1 VTLGDADNTERHAGE
16 LAVPQQRVQC
26 LSTAT
31 AAYGIRG
38 RSSVSQSGAMTEVVV
53 GSIIGLAGALLGAV
67 VTHLL
72 QRSHSRQVLDLE
84 RAKVFSE
91 QRLKAYV
98 DFRLLAERA
107 RRQDGSGADRSVE
120 ANELRGQLR
129 EAKIVIDS
137 IGDSRVVL
145 AAGSLIAAF
154 EDVEPGSI
162 RTRQQAQRVMH
173 AVRDYVN
180 AVRSSFEV
188 EPVRWDATD

>member
-1 VTLGDADNTERHAGE
+1 
-16 LAVPQQRVQC
+16 
-26 LSTAT
+26 
-31 AAYGIRG
+31 
-38 RSSVSQSGAMTEVVV
+38 M
-53 GSIIGLAGALLGAV
+53 
-67 VTHLL
+67 
-72 QRSHSRQVLDLE
+72 LDLE

-107 RRQDGSGADRSVE
+107 RRQDGSGADRSDA

-145 AAGSLIAAF
+145 AADSLIAAF

-173 AVRDYVN
+173 AARDYVN